1 MFRPHRP
8 TIAEHHNRSR
18 TRHISPPRRNE
29 VTRIPRI
36 GHSYRGS
43 WPFVGRIELEI
54 TDLNNVYLERELL
67 RVENWGAATLG
78 STPEPTNHCSKRP
91 RSVPRAITLATSP
104 SPTTSPRISRAANPT
119 RMTRS
124 VPLCRGSV
132 TSASG
137 SCRSRHIR
145 IFRGAFTGRHVTG
158 LKGADPTPQICRSSN
173 TFRSSADAAIWPET
187 R

>member
-8 TIAEHHNRSR
+8 TIAEHPNRNR

-36 GHSYRGS
+36 GQSYRGS

-78 STPEPTNHCSKRP
+78 STPQPTNHCSKRP
-91 RSVPRAITLATSP
+91 RSVPRAITLANITIP
-104 SPTTSPRISRAANPT
+104 HRIAANFIGY
-119 RMTRS
+119 R
-124 VPLCRGSV
+124 
-132 TSASG
+132 
-137 SCRSRHIR
+137 
-145 IFRGAFTGRHVTG
+145 
-158 LKGADPTPQICRSSN
+158 
-173 TFRSSADAAIWPET
+173 PEPVEL
-187 R
+187 RV